1 MKSIGAMA
9 AITAATLSLVSCG
22 GSDDVSHTAFV
33 DTANRLCSGLTAKQ
47 TQLAKDY
54 SAATTDSARQKIT
67 TEVATVTSSFIT
79 EITTLKAADPDDR
92 AIQDLLRQGTKIAAE
107 RATKNDPTLDAQLVD
122 IGKQL
127 RTSFTDG
134 GMDECAKAAS

>member
-9 AITAATLSLVSCG
+9 AITVATLSLVSCG
-22 GSDDVSHTAFV
+22 GSSELSHTAFA
-33 DTANRLCSGLTAKQ
+33 DAANRLCTGLTAKQ

-67 TEVATVTSSFIT
+67 TEVATVTSAFIT
-79 EITTLKAADPDDR
+79 GITALKAADPDDR
-92 AIQDLLRQGTKIAAE
+92 AIQDLLRQGTKLAAE
-107 RATKNDPTLDAQLVD
+107 RATKNDSALDAQLVE
-122 IGKQL
+122 IGKKL